1 MIPPR
6 NDWRKLLNRSSH
18 LIMKSASAKVR
29 PDEFILAALSPEE
42 RLDAALRVAR
52 EAFKKTE
59 LTVADVES
67 AVRRVRRKRHG
78 ASASRR

>member
-1 MIPPR
+1 M
-6 NDWRKLLNRSSH
+6 NRVSAFS
-18 LIMKSASAKVR
+18 MKTTAAKVH
-29 PDEFILAALSPEE
+29 PDEFILAALSPEQ

-67 AVRRVRRKRHG
+67 AVRRVRRNRHG